1 MKRSSVRAFGIA
13 CFLIGALL
21 TVSDMFHI
29 PLGFNSD
36 SNKNIKQYEEKITNL
51 ELQLNEAEEKI
62 KSLEHNNTQTEEK
75 QAAPSENISERSNEE
90 SQINPSTAVEE
101 QQTED
106 IVTGTLYIY
115 TGLTPAEVAQKI
127 KDLGVINNSVEME
140 LFLAQP
146 EYARSLQTGQYKLNS
161 SMTIEEIANMITGK
175 TTE

>member
-21 TVSDMFHI
+21 TVSNLFHI
-29 PLGFNSD
+29 PLGLSNDSD
-36 SNKNIKQYEEKITNL
+36 KSIKQYEEKITNL
-51 ELQLNEAEEKI
+51 ELQLKEAEEKI
-62 KSLEHNNTQTEEK
+62 KSLELNTQTKEI
-75 QAAPSENISERSNEE
+75 QAASSENKSESSNEE
-90 SQINPSTAVEE
+90 NQTNQSTAIEE
-101 QQTED
+101 QPAED

-115 TGLTPAEVAQKI
+115 SGLTPAEVAKKI

-146 EYARSLQTGQYKLNS
+146 EYARSLQTGQYNLNS

-175 TTE
+175 KTE